1 MEADR
6 ERLED
11 TRDWLVKAA
20 RDLRAAD
27 VLLASAEP
35 LSDAAAFHAQQA
47 AEKSLKAF
55 LHWHDVPFRK
65 THELE
70 ELGRACTE
78 LDSTLGEV
86 VERVL
91 DLTPFAWRF
100 RYPGDPSQPDPDEVR
115 DALERSRSAHVAVVA
130 RLPHGARP

>member
-11 TRDWLVKAA
+11 TRDWRVKAA

-55 LHWHDVPFRK
+55 RHWHDVPFRK
-65 THELE
+65 THEQGA
-70 ELGRACTE
+70 GRREPARQVRPAYRTTIRP
-78 LDSTLGEV
+78 LMLSGWTV
-86 VERVL
+86 Q
-91 DLTPFAWRF
+91 TY
-100 RYPGDPSQPDPDEVR
+100 RYVPR
-115 DALERSRSAHVAVVA
+115 LLSRLA
-130 RLPHGARP
+130 